1 MNTFPTMDVLQ
12 PDAVV
17 LQKIVYRN
25 KNQHR
30 LTIWWRHVIM
40 LHRRLRQWL
49 SGKESVKSLLL
60 QQCPKSYALFTN
72 LIAHGQYPGLGC
84 LLLGILSRVWY
95 VLGGIEY
102 EASLS
107 PPSSPALL
115 PNPPLLQEQIF
126 KANNKE
132 KDLSDLGTVISRE
145 ELSSSAPPS
154 SLSREVSLANSP
166 SAEVNSIPLP
176 QTPSAQAQPSGGGIS
191 ASDKPSLRSSDS
203 TCSAPKKKKKKS
215 KKKKDEIDD
224 IFG

>member
-1 MNTFPTMDVLQ
+1 MDILK
-12 PDAVV
+12 PEAVV

-30 LTIWWRHVIM
+30 LTLWWRHVIM

-60 QQCPKSYALFTN
+60 RQCPKSYALFTN

-107 PPSSPALL
+107 TPSSPNLL
-115 PNPPLLQEQIF
+115 TSPPHLQENILES
-126 KANNKE
+126 NNKSS
-132 KDLSDLGTVISRE
+132 SDLGTVISRE
-145 ELSSSAPPS
+145 EVSSSTPPS
-154 SLSREVSLANSP
+154 SLSRKVSLADSP
-166 SAEVNSIPLP
+166 SSEKNSVSFP
-176 QTPSAQAQPSGGGIS
+176 PSSSPGAQAQPTGSDAS
-191 ASDKPSLRSSDS
+191 ASEKSSLRSSDATS
-203 TCSAPKKKKKKS
+203 SAPKKKKKKS